1 MLAQRAS
8 TDFFRSSMEPTGFSK
23 QLIGF
28 LVSLKRNESI
38 DVNQLSLY

>member
-1 MLAQRAS
+1 MLAQRVS
-8 TDFFRSSMEPTGFSK
+8 IDFFPASMTGFSK

-38 DVNQLSLY
+38 DVNQLSL